1 MLIRIALFDIFPS
14 LEITC
19 IGEHFIEPLG
29 KESYL
34 KTEKNSKILTYTY
47 VCCTDT
53 AVDTASTRCLHPA
66 FVLSYLDL
74 PEHCALDFRAQSLI
88 AIEGCKMATAVVG
101 EKSKVDT
108 AGDYQ

>member
-34 KTEKNSKILTYTY
+34 KTEKK
-47 VCCTDT
+47 
-53 AVDTASTRCLHPA
+53 
-66 FVLSYLDL
+66 
-74 PEHCALDFRAQSLI
+74 Q
-88 AIEGCKMATAVVG
+88 
-101 EKSKVDT
+101 
-108 AGDYQ
+108 